1 MESLTLPVPGSE
13 PAPKVPVVSE
23 SVPAVV
29 ENAAPDQ
36 ANQPVESAEGQSE
49 PESKSDQAAAKPKA
63 TVSERI
69 STIVAQKKQAEA
81 ERTIALREVERLQS
95 ELARFNQSNIDQ
107 LPYEQQI
114 AAQVQAAV
122 KAERF
127 SDAQAA
133 AAAKA
138 EEVQRQMVNEYRA
151 KVDDARERMP
161 DFDTAMTALQHV
173 NFHDAAAQTVMESD
187 KAAELTY
194 WLGKNASEAQR
205 ISGLP
210 PARQVAEIARLEAKL
225 SQGPQPRRH
234 STAPPPP
241 TTISGASSPA
251 AKDPASMRME
261 EYAKWHKTR
270 SKG

>member
-1 MESLTLPVPGSE
+1 MSTDTVPATVDPVVN
-13 PAPKVPVVSE
+13 VPVA
-23 SVPAVV
+23 PAL
-29 ENAAPDQ
+29 NTGTPPGPTPDQ
-36 ANQPVESAEGQSE
+36 ASKPVESAEAKSE
-49 PESKSDQAAAKPKA
+49 PELKTDEAAAKPKA

-241 TTISGASSPA
+241 TTISGAASAS
-251 AKDPASMRME
+251 AKDPANMSMD
-261 EYAKWHKTR
+261 EYVKWRQSRAK
-270 SKG
+270 G